1 MMKKVM
7 LVDDIPIANFIMK
20 KMLQK
25 VAPACEVIDFILP
38 EKAIKNL
45 EELNPD
51 FIFLDLNMPVID
63 GWKFLKLM
71 NENNLENKVYI
82 LTSSTSE
89 LDLQQSKQYKNVAG
103 FLIKPITVDVLSDL
117 FKVINKSN

>member
-1 MMKKVM
+1 M
-7 LVDDIPIANFIMK
+7 LVDDIPISNFIMK
-20 KMLQK
+20 KMLQR

-45 EELNPD
+45 EEFNPD

-89 LDLQQSKQYKNVAG
+89 LDLLKSKQYKNVIG
-103 FLIKPITVDVLSDL
+103 FLVKPITVDILSDL
-117 FKVINKSN
+117 FEVIDKSN